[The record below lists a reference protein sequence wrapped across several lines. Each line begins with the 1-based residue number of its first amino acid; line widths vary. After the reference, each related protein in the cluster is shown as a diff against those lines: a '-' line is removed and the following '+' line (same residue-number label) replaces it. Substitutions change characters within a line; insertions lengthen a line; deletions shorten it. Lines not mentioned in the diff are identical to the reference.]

1 MRNKITETAVA
12 SDSKIAAGLPG
23 WHKDLPHFYRGYLG
37 LTNMLKTMGAVATTD
52 IVWTKGR
59 NTNAH

>member
-12 SDSKIAAGLPG
+12 SDSKIVPG
-23 WHKDLPHFYRGYLG
+23 WHEDLPHFNRGYLG

-59 NTNAH
+59 STNAH